1 MINSTGFDFDKAAK
15 SIRKVMDDN
24 FIQPVIQVEKII
36 TSFSNRTWKHTTIVI
51 WADGTKTL
59 VTKQDCDSFDVHA
72 AFTAALAKKLY
83 GSSSAVWRVID
94 ENIVLWS

>member
-15 SIRKVMDDN
+15 SI
-24 FIQPVIQVEKII
+24 IQVEKII

-59 VTKQDCDSFDVHA
+59 VTKRDCDSFDVHA

-83 GSSSAVWRVID
+83 GSSSAVRRVID
-94 ENIVLWS
+94 ENIVLW